1 MGPVL
6 YRLLKV
12 ARRMRKRAS
21 TGTST
26 GAGNAPDTSFQG
38 PLGLGAIYRNLPPYA
53 VGAKWLQ
60 GAGSTLDTTSQGPVT
75 GFGDIHRNLSHAAD
89 AGRLQEEAD
98 KVVQQQE
105 DKAWQSRVAPII
117 DSASRDPFHP
127 WAEPPIND
135 ATILDTYQPPN
146 SSSAPALEMPLIL
159 PTQPRTAL
167 VSDSVQGHSTPTVR
181 VNPAALSF
189 SGGSA
194 QPPQAPA
201 LTSSSAGSSVQ
212 PPTTLPTTRRPGL
225 PASYPATYHGAYQR
239 QRDDLRHQVRMGD
252 MSTWQAQKN
261 MQHWREMNL
270 PGQNGQKLGI
280 PGGNAPT
287 TQGFNYMLRQM
298 APTGTNAQNLREIR
312 KAFNAATPQMRNT
325 MFSNAMNLWQQG
337 YTGKA
342 LNLNMMQAPVEQQAP
357 PAG

>member
-12 ARRMRKRAS
+12 ARRMRKRAAADS
-21 TGTST
+21 ILQPAGGLADTFQAAQTPNINLGITPAPA
-26 GAGNAPDTSFQG
+26 GAQPTVPKTPGAPWGSVLNPKPSPKSVLSGPVRTEADPNFTFDPTLRPNPNFVPTNAPIESSILTGSQKKS
-38 PLGLGAIYRNLPPYA
+38 PPS
-53 VGAKWLQ
+53 K
-60 GAGSTLDTTSQGPVT
+60 
-75 GFGDIHRNLSHAAD
+75 
-89 AGRLQEEAD
+89 
-98 KVVQQQE
+98 
-105 DKAWQSRVAPII
+105 
-117 DSASRDPFHP
+117 P
-127 WAEPPIND
+127 W
-135 ATILDTYQPPN
+135 
-146 SSSAPALEMPLIL
+146 S
-159 PTQPRTAL
+159 
-167 VSDSVQGHSTPTVR
+167 GTPTY
-181 VNPAALSF
+181 
-189 SGGSA
+189 
-194 QPPQAPA
+194 
-201 LTSSSAGSSVQ
+201 AGTWHQ
-212 PPTTLPTTRRPGL
+212 DYEG
-225 PASYPATYHGAYQR
+225 

-261 MQHWREMNL
+261 MQHWRETNL